1 MPLVPRPATSA
12 TPSRVA
18 SEPGARTIGRS
29 PPPPASGCATTPR
42 SLSARGTDLVLP
54 RQSSSPCI
62 SSAPMAHVA
71 SARACSLDA
80 QKARKPSRTPDSA
93 AAGRITGCSSTRV
106 AVCRIPR
113 SKHVR
118 VSDVVGEC
126 DACPSVASITA
137 AWGLGGV
144 TVFPAP
150 DAAGAIGCGCSGGRA
165 RRHTPGVPS
174 MQAVSPVDTCLF
186 DVLALA
192 LLGRRQSSSG
202 RSVDDSTVAPTRISS
217 RAASTLPHTSQSRN
231 PRALPSPS
239 T

>member
-1 MPLVPRPATSA
+1 MPLVPRPDTSA
-12 TPSRVA
+12 APSRVA
-18 SEPGARTIGRS
+18 SEPGVRRIGRS
-29 PPPPASGCATTPR
+29 PSPRASGCATTPR

-106 AVCRIPR
+106 AACRIPR

-118 VSDVVGEC
+118 VSDDVGEC
-126 DACPSVASITA
+126 DASPSVASITA

-165 RRHTPGVPS
+165 RRHTRRAVYAGGVAS
-174 MQAVSPVDTCLF
+174 GNVLF

-202 RSVDDSTVAPTRISS
+202 RSVDDSTVAPARISS

-239 T
+239 A